1 MRRKT
6 KEEIQELERFETL
19 YKLPI
24 LKGTSRQVPWGRD
37 IRYRHL
43 QYLDM
48 IIDGFIKDHNLSTDK
63 KPQLLECFCSVAYD
77 DDASFWINNKNIDD
91 FEFYVHI
98 MDFDVL

>member
-24 LKGTSRQVPWGRD
+24 LKGTSKQVPWGRD

-63 KPQLLECFCSVAYD
+63 KPQLLER
-77 DDASFWINNKNIDD
+77 
-91 FEFYVHI
+91 
-98 MDFDVL
+98 MDLYGWMGRLWLSRR